1 MASALDSVMVL
12 DADWHVFDC
21 PRCGAKPFEPCL
33 AVTDHT
39 HAIGT
44 PMPKSVHM
52 ARRTGVTPAVVERE
66 RKSRSKP
73 DFEYGDSQILPDVLD
88 FRGARRELASGGG
101 AEEVEQGSPLIL
113 SPEQTDR
120 FWSKVRKGGLS
131 HPTRPE
137 LGSCW
142 WWMGPRQKR
151 GKFRYGFTTING
163 ERWSAHRLSFALTY
177 RVPQHHVLHTC
188 DRPGC
193 VNPSHLY
200 EGTAWDNSH
209 DMLQRGRAKRFRTK
223 SPTGYRGVSK
233 VVRGYQARITV
244 EGRHIY
250 LGTYATAEE
259 AARSYDRAA
268 FKYHGAIYCASYPT
282 YNFPEEWQ

>member
-1 MASALDSVMVL
+1 L
-12 DADWHVFDC
+12 
-21 PRCGAKPFEPCL
+21 
-33 AVTDHT
+33 
-39 HAIGT
+39 
-44 PMPKSVHM
+44 
-52 ARRTGVTPAVVERE
+52 
-66 RKSRSKP
+66 
-73 DFEYGDSQILPDVLD
+73 
-88 FRGARRELASGGG
+88 
-101 AEEVEQGSPLIL
+101 
-113 SPEQTDR
+113 
-120 FWSKVRKGGLS
+120 
-131 HPTRPE
+131 
-137 LGSCW
+137 
-142 WWMGPRQKR
+142 KR
-151 GKFRYGFTTING
+151 GKFRYGYTHING

-193 VNPSHLY
+193 VNPRHLY

-209 DMLQRGRAKRFRTK
+209 DALQRGRAKRFRTK

-233 VVRGYQARITV
+233 VLRGYQARITV